1 MSADDLKNGILLPVP
16 SVILDPTSTAQQ
28 LSVADPMAELQREI
42 RRRRALEEEL
52 AAVRAEL
59 DAARRMALHD
69 AVTGLPNR
77 TLFLER
83 LEHALRQ
90 ARRHAWTIAVLFI
103 DLDDFKA
110 INDTHGHETGDA
122 VLKAVADCLQG
133 AVRGEDTVCRYGG
146 DEFACLL
153 LNVMSTNDVLR
164 FANGLERRLSSACEA
179 TAEVSGVNAS
189 IGIAVHPDHGSTAD
203 AMLRHAD
210 AAMYSAKG
218 TATRVR
224 FYEPECDDC

>member
-1 MSADDLKNGILLPVP
+1 MSADDLKNGHLLPVP
-16 SVILDPTSTAQQ
+16 SVILDPTSTAP
-28 LSVADPMAELQREI
+28 LSVSDPMAELQREI

-69 AVTGLPNR
+69 PVTGLPNR

-103 DLDDFKA
+103 DLDDFKQ

-122 VLKAVADCLQG
+122 VLRAVGDCLQG

-153 LNVMSTNDVLR
+153 LNVLSTNDVLR
-164 FANGLERRLSSACEA
+164 FANALERRLSSACEA

-189 IGIAVHPDHGSTAD
+189 IGVAVHPDHGNTAGS
-203 AMLRHAD
+203 MLRHAD
-210 AAMYSAKG
+210 SAMYAAKG

-224 FYEPECDDC
+224 LYERECDDC

>member
-1 MSADDLKNGILLPVP
+1 M
-16 SVILDPTSTAQQ
+16 ILDPTSTQQ

-52 AAVRAEL
+52 ASVRAEL
-59 DAARRMALHD
+59 EDARRLALHD

-77 TLFLER
+77 MLFTER
-83 LEHALRQ
+83 LEHAMRQ

-103 DLDDFKA
+103 DLDGFKQ

-122 VLKAVADCLQG
+122 VLISVARCLQG

-153 LNVMSTNDVLR
+153 LNVMSSNDVLK
-164 FANGLERRLSSACEA
+164 FANALERRMSSSCDAD
-179 TAEVSGVNAS
+179 TTVGGVRAS
-189 IGIAVHPDHGSTAD
+189 IGIAVYPEHGQSGD
-203 AMLRHAD
+203 ALVRHAD
-210 AAMYSAKG
+210 RAMYKAKG
-218 TATRVR
+218 TETRVR
-224 FYEPECDDC
+224 FWQPECDD